1 MFDWASTKGLLSMA
15 GSALM
20 IMLGIGI
27 GVGYVLFQPSASEA
41 SSRTETN
48 VERISRLEASI
59 AEKDARFNDLLNQ
72 IAGYK
77 QEISR
82 GKATSEGLTEKIA
95 QQQSTVTASELAE
108 SSATDDLV
116 ASQDQ
121 VASLEDQLAIMAA
134 LQRHI
139 ADFES
144 TIEPMD
150 SDRLLLVELRKSM
163 PDTLDEAVKYWKSV
177 KDQAVQSAPG
187 LGTKVDRVIRLLP
200 TYFDWLEGTYTDTCD
215 SVLAFFDSGAVEFG
229 TMSGD
234 LQNDIFLV
242 MINRMDSAINLVEN

>member
-1 MFDWASTKGLLSMA
+1 MFNWASTKGLLSML
-15 GSALM
+15 GSTMM

-41 SSRTETN
+41 SSRQETN
-48 VERISRLEASI
+48 QERITRLEASI
-59 AEKDARFNDLLNQ
+59 VEKDARFLDLLNEVSSYKLE
-72 IAGYK
+72 IA
-77 QEISR
+77 R
-82 GKATSEGLTEKIA
+82 TKATNEGLTEQIA
-95 QQQSTVTASELAE
+95 QQETTVEDAKRAEATAQYS
-108 SSATDDLV
+108 LV
-116 ASQDQ
+116 ASQNQ
-121 VASLEDQLAIMAA
+121 VVVLEDQIAVMTPL
-134 LQRHI
+134 RGHI
-139 ADFES
+139 TDLEG

-163 PDTLDEAVKYWKSV
+163 PNTLDEAVKYWKSV
-177 KDQAVQSAPG
+177 KDQAVKSDPA

-200 TYFDWLEGTYTDTCD
+200 TYFDWIDGTYTDTCD

-242 MINRMDSAINLVEN
+242 MINRMDSAINLVGN